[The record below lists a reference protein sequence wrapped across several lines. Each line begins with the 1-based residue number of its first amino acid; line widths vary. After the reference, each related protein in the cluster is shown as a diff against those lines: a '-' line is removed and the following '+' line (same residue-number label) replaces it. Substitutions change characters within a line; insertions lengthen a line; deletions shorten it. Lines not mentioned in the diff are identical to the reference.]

1 MSVMKRS
8 TIAAALLLGSLGAAT
23 VWSAEQPRYK
33 SPDPDISHVEFG
45 GVWTEGKHSGQYRA
59 VVRTDCAGDD
69 CYDELF
75 VERLEPVGSKRIL
88 VGAKRVAQIGA
99 RKQILN
105 MDFVQVRSGENFLEV
120 EHREGADRSND
131 RWTLCLA
138 LDGPNRYASYDGRC
152 RR

>member
-1 MSVMKRS
+1 MKRAS
-8 TIAAALLLGSLGAAT
+8 VAAALGLVALLLGSLGAAT
-23 VWSAEQPRYK
+23 VWSAEQPRYR

-59 VVRTDCAGDD
+59 VVRTDCSGDD

-75 VERLEPVGSKRIL
+75 VEQLEPVGSKRVV

-138 LDGPNRYASYDGRC
+138 LDGHNRYTT
-152 RR
+152 